1 MIKIEELNISED
13 QYKYAKK
20 FREVKDREN
29 KY

>member
-1 MIKIEELNISED
+1 MMKIKELNTADD

-20 FREVKDREN
+20 FREVKDRKN